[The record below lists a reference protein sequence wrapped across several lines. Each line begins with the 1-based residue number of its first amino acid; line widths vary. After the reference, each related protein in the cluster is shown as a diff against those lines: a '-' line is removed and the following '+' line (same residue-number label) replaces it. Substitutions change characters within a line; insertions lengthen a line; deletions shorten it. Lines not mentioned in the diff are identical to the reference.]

1 MLQPKDNF
9 FSFTASLLP
18 RFELAPL
25 AQASHIARFIE
36 QGYANRYQAEISVS
50 MPLLLQLRFAGK
62 TAAIGI
68 RRATEPLFL
77 EHYLDAP
84 IESYATA
91 HIGEINREQIVE
103 YGSLFSNGRNLSTP
117 LFMLSTLALVH
128 QNVKALA
135 FCATHKVASILER
148 YGLKLIKLVKAEA
161 KRLPNQGENW
171 GSYYRTNPHVYLLSL
186 DQLNQVI
193 RNRTKYLQLY
203 RFLSPAIGRLA
214 NKFEARF
221 TC

>member
-1 MLQPKDNF
+1 MLKPKDNF
-9 FSFTASLLP
+9 LSFTASLLP

-36 QGYANRYQAEISVS
+36 QGYADRYQAEISVS
-50 MPLLLQLRFAGK
+50 TPLLLQLRFAGK

-117 LFMLSTLALVH
+117 LFNFLLASDLKSICFAITYLSFIFIF
-128 QNVKALA
+128 NISK
-135 FCATHKVASILER
+135 
-148 YGLKLIKLVKAEA
+148 
-161 KRLPNQGENW
+161 
-171 GSYYRTNPHVYLLSL
+171 
-186 DQLNQVI
+186 I
-193 RNRTKYLQLY
+193 R
-203 RFLSPAIGRLA
+203 
-214 NKFEARF
+214 
-221 TC
+221 